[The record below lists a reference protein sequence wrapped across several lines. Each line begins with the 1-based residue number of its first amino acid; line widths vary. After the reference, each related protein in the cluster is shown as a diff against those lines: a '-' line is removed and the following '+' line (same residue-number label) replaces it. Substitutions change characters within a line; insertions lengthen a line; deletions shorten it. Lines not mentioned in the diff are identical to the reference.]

1 MKHNTHPL
9 VMEITVL
16 SAQGLKNSAH
26 FSQKIRPFITLT
38 TSPPTNTPYRP
49 TGDDEC
55 HVLETR
61 VDEQGGINP
70 TWGDKFLVPVDAS
83 FFSDRYSCINL
94 QLYTK
99 RLIMGRAQLGW
110 CQIPAYDIV
119 GFPSTGAVK
128 YLSYRLRTRDGTRTH
143 GIVNVAVKLENLA
156 PVSCEKVS
164 INAITTTFDTCG
176 TVIGTPVA
184 QLPPLAGECSVTCQ
198 GQISH
203 FGFGAKEPNSWSHL

>member
-1 MKHNTHPL
+1 MKHNTHQL

-26 FSQKIRPFITLT
+26 FSQKLDPS
-38 TSPPTNTPYRP
+38 SPSPLLHPLI
-49 TGDDEC
+49 
-55 HVLETR
+55 HH
-61 VDEQGGINP
+61 
-70 TWGDKFLVPVDAS
+70 AS
-83 FFSDRYSCINL
+83 FFSNRYSCINL

-128 YLSYRLRTRDGTRTH
+128 YLSYRLRARDGTRTH

-156 PVSCEKVS
+156 PVRCEEVS

-184 QLPPLAGECSVTCQ
+184 QL
-198 GQISH
+198 
-203 FGFGAKEPNSWSHL
+203 HLWPVSALLLVRGR